1 MYSGQFE
8 KVIVFGSVCETAAVV
23 AAARPREPELDGAVE
38 EERPVGAE
46 PPHGPA
52 VDRRDDVGRK
62 PAAPSLVGERRVVE
76 PVAQHEDP
84 ARERRLEDLGD
95 VLPAVGLH
103 EEELG
108 KWVQPPRRGVE
119 QDLPEPDA
127 DPGPSRLALEN
138 DVAPACAAELGR
150 AARLRRLSGS
160 FDSFERDEG
169 HRKPIIDDEGF
180 AGKRALRPRTPSGRG
195 RMITG
200 RP

>member
-1 MYSGQFE
+1 
-8 KVIVFGSVCETAAVV
+8 V
-23 AAARPREPELDGAVE
+23 ATNAL
-38 EERPVGAE
+38 
-46 PPHGPA
+46 
-52 VDRRDDVGRK
+52 
-62 PAAPSLVGERRVVE
+62 LERRGARVALVTTEGFADVIEIGRQLRPHLYDYSIVKPE
-76 PVAQHEDP
+76 PLVP
-84 ARERRLEDLGD
+84 RERRLEDLGD